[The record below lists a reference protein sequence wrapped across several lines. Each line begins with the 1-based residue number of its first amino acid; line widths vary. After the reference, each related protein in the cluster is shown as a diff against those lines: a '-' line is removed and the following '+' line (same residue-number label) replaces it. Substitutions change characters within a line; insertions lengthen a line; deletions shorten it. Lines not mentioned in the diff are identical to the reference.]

1 MSTRKISAV
10 LLLTT
15 LGMVLSVVQTSVAN
29 AKNMTANSDE
39 VESMIEITD
48 IVNNEMQKST
58 DPTKF
63 DLFYTVADND
73 FLWSPD
79 GSKLLVLAHR
89 NMMTKGLDS
98 IYDTRR
104 VKCGEFGLHERA
116 STLFW
121 MNADGSEVTNIAR
134 AEESIRAAK
143 NNTAAFIQSAW
154 WSSGGDKIVFLVL
167 NPCDENPHNLYV
179 SDRNGS
185 ILAEVKGLDYPP
197 LKWSPNRNKI
207 NILDRN
213 DKTLVYVIDVENS
226 TVKQLSLGIR
236 AIGYLDDM
244 KWSPD
249 GEKIAFIDY
258 KNGELYTVDTNN
270 SFVQQLTNNMEL
282 RGLSWKPDGKKLVLV
297 AVDGFYLIDADG
309 SNLTLIKKEN
319 FGLGLWGLGSWSP
332 DGKKLHFSNGN
343 EKDASIQYYVL
354 DIEEMTTKPVAT
366 EQDMP
371 DAVDNSLYFT
381 GSALVKVNSDGTELS
396 LVKNISTNIYSS
408 NEIFSS
414 FDGSRILFTIG
425 SMLTGR
431 EQVYILKMKG
441 YDEVMSIYAPSSIKQ
456 GDTAFIEV
464 NSMSKPVENAVIS
477 LNGMEIGKTNE
488 TGVLKYNFKEAGNL
502 RLSAGKQ
509 GFRTAS
515 KSIMVQ
521 ELLSEPSSPEPTL
534 TAAQQ
539 ITKTATSAATLTPK
553 APGFDAALAIGIL
566 SAIYLFKRRY
576 N

>member
-1 MSTRKISAV
+1 MIKKISAA
-10 LLLTT
+10 LLFVAVGLFISIVKIDIASAANLTT
-15 LGMVLSVVQTSVAN
+15 DADNVDSL
-29 AKNMTANSDE
+29 
-39 VESMIEITD
+39 IEITD
-48 IVNNEMQKST
+48 IIEKEMQKST
-58 DPTKF
+58 DSTKF
-63 DLFYTVADND
+63 DIFYTVTDND

-79 GSKLLVLAHR
+79 GSKLLILAHR
-89 NMMTKGLDS
+89 IMMTKGLES
-98 IYDTRR
+98 RSDTRR
-104 VKCGEFGLHERA
+104 VRCGEFGLSERA

-121 MNADGSEVTNIAR
+121 MNADGSEITTIAR

-143 NNTAAFIQSAW
+143 TNTAAFIQSAW
-154 WSSGGDKIVFLVL
+154 WSLNGDKIVFLVL
-167 NPCDENPHNLYV
+167 NPCDETPHNLYI

-197 LKWSPNRNKI
+197 LKWSPDRNKI

-213 DKTLVYVIDVENS
+213 DKTRIYVIDVENS

-249 GEKIAFIDY
+249 GEKIAFIGY
-258 KNGELYTVDTNN
+258 KNGEIYTVDTNN

-332 DGKKLHFSNGN
+332 DEKKLYFSNGN

-354 DIEEMTTKPVAT
+354 DIEEMTTKSVASG
-366 EQDMP
+366 QDMHG
-371 DAVDNSLYFT
+371 AVDNRVYFT
-381 GSALVKVNSDGTELS
+381 NTVLVKVNPDGTELP
-396 LVKNISTNIYSS
+396 LVKNISSNIYSR
-408 NEIFSS
+408 NEISS
-414 FDGSRILFTIG
+414 SPDGSRVLFTIG

-431 EQVYILKMKG
+431 TSTYILKLKG
-441 YDEVMSIYAPSSIKQ
+441 YDEVMSIYVPSSVKQ
-456 GDTAFIEV
+456 GDAALIEV
-464 NSMSKPVENAVIS
+464 KSMSKPVENATIF
-477 LNGMEIGKTNE
+477 LNGRELGKTNE
-488 TGVLKYNFKEAGNL
+488 SGFLKYSFKEAGNL
-502 RLSAGKQ
+502 RLSAVKK

-521 ELLSEPSSPEPTL
+521 ELPYEQSSPEPTL
-534 TAAQQ
+534 TATPQ
-539 ITKTATSAATLTPK
+539 ITESVTVAVAPK
-553 APGFDAALAIGIL
+553 VPGFDVTLTLTIL
-566 SAIYLFKRRY
+566 STIYFIKRRY